1 MFSKLRE
8 KTREED
14 GYALVMMALS
24 FSILLAFM
32 GLAID
37 GGLMFQAKRRMQMAA
52 DAAATA
58 GTLDYLY
65 NGSLTSAAAAAKAAS
80 SSNGFTDTVNGVAV
94 AFHNPP
100 SVGPN
105 AGSSSFFEAIVSQ
118 NVPTL
123 FMNTVGTSTLNVQA
137 RGVAGTPTAGNACI
151 WLMNATG
158 ADFNAQGSYT
168 LSAPTCGI
176 YMNSTSSNAVSVT
189 GNGGT
194 LNALYAD
201 AVGGSIGHQTKPTK
215 ITTYAAA
222 RTSPWGNLVGANPAT
237 GTGCTSTTAT
247 SGLVLTGTMSGPG
260 AGNTRCYTKA
270 VTLSNL
276 VVGTGTLGTTG
287 VSQDKVSYA
296 AGTLV
301 FGAGVTISGTVTI
314 FGGTIDIAAGAFNQ
328 PSNTIL
334 NIVSPTS
341 GTYNGIAIMEPAT
354 NTNTVQV
361 QKGSNGQVLD
371 GYIYAP
377 GAQVSLQDNGGGI
390 AAIGIVADN
399 LNLGPSTITIPSYDA
414 AHPSTTP
421 NRVVTLVE

>member
-1 MFSKLRE
+1 MLSKLRE

-32 GLAID
+32 GLAVD
-37 GGLMFQAKRRMQMAA
+37 AGLMFQAKRRMQMAA

-65 NGSLTSAAAAAKAAS
+65 NGSLTSATAAAKAAS
-80 SSNGFTDTVNGVAV
+80 SANGYTDTVNGVTV

-105 AGSSSFFEAIVSQ
+105 SGSSSFFEAIVKQ
-118 NVPTL
+118 DVPTL
-123 FMNTVGTSTLNVQA
+123 FMKTVGTSTLNVGA

-151 WLMNATG
+151 WLMDANG
-158 ADFNAQGSYT
+158 ADLNVQGSYDLEAT
-168 LSAPTCGI
+168 GCGV
-176 YMNSTSSNAVSVT
+176 YMNSTSSGAVNVT

-194 LNALYAD
+194 LNVKFAD
-201 AVGGSIGHQTKPTK
+201 AVGGSIGHQTKPTA

-222 RTSPWGNLVGANPAT
+222 RTSPWGNLVGGNPST
-237 GTGCTSTTAT
+237 GVGCTSTTTTANLT
-247 SGLVLTGTMSGPG
+247 LTGTMSGPG

-276 VVGTGTLGTTG
+276 TVGTGTLGTTIAG
-287 VSQDKVSYA
+287 DKVTYA

-314 FGGTIDIAAGAFNQ
+314 FGGTIDVASGTFTQ
-328 PSNTIL
+328 PSNSVL
-334 NIVSPTS
+334 SIVAPTS
-341 GTYNGIAIMEPAT
+341 GTYDGIAIMQPAT
-354 NTNTVQV
+354 NTQTLQV
-361 QKGSNGQVLD
+361 QIGSNNQVLD

-377 GAQVSLQDNGGGI
+377 GAQVALQDNGGGI
-390 AAIGIVADN
+390 TASGIVADN
-399 LNLGPSTITIPSYDA
+399 LSLGPSKITIPSYDS
-414 AHPSTTP
+414 AHSGTTP